1 MKRLKLG
8 ALGVTLVAAVSAC
21 IPAGANPPGPLDSID
36 VLGDSVTEQA
46 YNHVGG
52 WSGSPSIDTQ
62 KIAGSGWSV
71 DDVEAPYA
79 ASVAADPPEVTVI
92 ALGPN
97 DANPATGGWD
107 LYDIA
112 NWYDLLRATPEG
124 SCIVVVLPRHG
135 AGFPSGWAS
144 ELNEARGWVV
154 DLMAPGGQFPPPP
167 NRRRVLMDW
176 NTATSINP
184 GYLAADGVHLSDVAD
199 DAPARAR
206 QDMYWDG
213 AGNC

>member
-1 MKRLKLG
+1 MRRLKVATLA
-8 ALGVTLVAAVSAC
+8 ALTVASC
-21 IPAGANPPGPLDSID
+21 IPAGANPPGPLDTID

-46 YNHVGG
+46 YSGAGG
-52 WSGSPSIDTQ
+52 WSGSPSLDTQ
-62 KIAGSGWSV
+62 KIAGSGWDV

-79 ASVAADPPEVTVI
+79 ASVAADPPDVTVI

-97 DANPATGGWD
+97 DADPAGGGWT

-112 NWYDLLRATPEG
+112 NWYDLLQATPEG

-135 AGFPSGWAS
+135 PGFPGTWAA
-144 ELNEARGWVV
+144 ELNEARTYMV
-154 DLMAPGGQFPPPP
+154 DLMSPGGQFEPPA

-176 NTATSINP
+176 NTVTSINP
-184 GYLAADGVHLSDVAD
+184 SYLAADGIHLTAVNE
-199 DAPARAR
+199 DAPAYAR

>member
-1 MKRLKLG
+1 MRRPTF
-8 ALGVTLVAAVSAC
+8 GVLAVVLAVAGAC

-36 VLGDSVTEQA
+36 VLGDSITEQA
-46 YNHVGG
+46 YSGAGG

-62 KIAGSGWSV
+62 KIAGAGWEV
-71 DDVEAPYA
+71 DDVEGPYA
-79 ASVAADPPEVTVI
+79 ASVAADPPDVTVI

-97 DANPATGGWD
+97 DADPADGGWT

-135 AGFPSGWAS
+135 AGFPAAWAT
-144 ELNEARGWVV
+144 ELNEARGYMV
-154 DLMAPGGQFPPPP
+154 DLMAPGGIFEPPA
-167 NRRRVLMDW
+167 NRTRVLMDW
-176 NTATSINP
+176 NTVTAINP
-184 GYLAADGVHLSDVAD
+184 TYLGADGIHLTAVDN
-199 DAPARAR
+199 DAPAYAR
-206 QDMYWDG
+206 QDVYWDG